1 MLRAAAEGLQG
12 SNLTVLDG
20 ADGLTGVVASLAGQ
34 GMALLDSVRNGLAGT
49 IPANLAEIAQAKLE
63 QAG

>member
-34 GMALLDSVRNGLAGT
+34 GMALLDSVRNGLAG
-49 IPANLAEIAQAKLE
+49 PVQAKPE
-63 QAG
+63 VESAD